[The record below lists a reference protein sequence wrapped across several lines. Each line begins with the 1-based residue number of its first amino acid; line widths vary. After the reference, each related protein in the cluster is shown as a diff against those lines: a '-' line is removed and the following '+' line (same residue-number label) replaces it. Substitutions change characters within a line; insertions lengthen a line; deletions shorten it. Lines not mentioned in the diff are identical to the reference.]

1 MKAIKISIVWMA
13 LFLAFLALGGF
24 IGSAH
29 EDFSEAKTL
38 IESKISCSEL
48 TDDQLEEIGDYA
60 MEQMH
65 PGDAHELMDQMMGG
79 EGSEQLRQ
87 AHIAMAG
94 RWYCG
99 DTSGTR
105 YGMMGAFDGASY
117 GGMMDGFNGMM
128 GGTMNMMGGGMM
140 MGGYPYGYAYSW
152 SGMIGGFLLMVLF
165 WGLVIWFIF
174 WLIKSGSKQESRQE
188 SGSAMDIL
196 KKRYAKGEIS
206 KKQFDEMKKELK

>member
-1 MKAIKISIVWMA
+1 MKIIALIVM
-13 LFLAFLALGGF
+13 LLIMLSSSLVF
-24 IGSAH
+24 AH
-29 EDFSEAKTL
+29 KHNFDETKQL
-38 IESKISCSEL
+38 IDSGISCDKL
-48 TDDQLEEIGDYA
+48 TDEQLESIGDYY

-79 EGSEQLRQ
+79 EGSDQLRQ

-140 MGGYPYGYAYSW
+140 MGG
-152 SGMIGGFLLMVLF
+152 
-165 WGLVIWFIF
+165 
-174 WLIKSGSKQESRQE
+174 
-188 SGSAMDIL
+188 
-196 KKRYAKGEIS
+196 
-206 KKQFDEMKKELK
+206 